1 MSQRLISL
9 NQFCRDYH
17 VSRATVYR
25 KLSTGELRA
34 VKVGARTCVP
44 VEEAERWFTSLATYQ
59 PGIMPA
65 NSNHP

>member
-1 MSQRLISL
+1 MSIRLISL

-25 KLSTGELRA
+25 KLAAGELKA
-34 VKVGARTCVP
+34 VKVGTRTCVP
-44 VEEAERWFTSLATYQ
+44 VEEAERWFTSLTSFQ
-59 PGIMPA
+59 PGIVPA